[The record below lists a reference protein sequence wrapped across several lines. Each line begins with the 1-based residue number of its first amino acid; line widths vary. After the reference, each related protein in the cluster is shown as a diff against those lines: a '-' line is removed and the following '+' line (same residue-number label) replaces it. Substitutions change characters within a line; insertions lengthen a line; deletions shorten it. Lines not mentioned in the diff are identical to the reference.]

1 MKKTVHFGTVW
12 TCCSVKMQIKVWCS
26 VFSQE
31 RLKWLIP
38 SSVYYCIILYY
49 IKTIMLAYMG
59 KNEPAP
65 YHQLPN
71 PSLYL
76 KPQIWL
82 GLLCHH
88 SGSKEDKYWNSSA
101 LVPTGIKFLRLSH
114 IFFLYLFYFIFTSLK
129 THVCCSLMH
138 LCSSTD
144 PCFWYILP
152 YLHQHTVKTCFPS
165 EQPNTCM
172 SLN

>member
-1 MKKTVHFGTVW
+1 
-12 TCCSVKMQIKVWCS
+12 MQIKVWCS

-114 IFFLYLFYFIFTSLK
+114 IFFLYLFIFFFYQPENPCLLFINALVFQHWPLFLVSLYFALSSPAYSKDMFSKWTTKHLYVSELK
-129 THVCCSLMH
+129 
-138 LCSSTD
+138 SSTRNID
-144 PCFWYILP
+144 VHL
-152 YLHQHTVKTCFPS
+152 
-165 EQPNTCM
+165 
-172 SLN
+172 